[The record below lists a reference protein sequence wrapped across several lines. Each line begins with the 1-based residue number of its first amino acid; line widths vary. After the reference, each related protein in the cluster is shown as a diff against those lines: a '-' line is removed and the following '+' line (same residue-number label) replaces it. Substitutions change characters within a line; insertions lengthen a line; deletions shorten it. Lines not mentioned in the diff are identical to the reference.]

1 MSFRAFKL
9 ISLVRMVD
17 RDQTNIQ
24 LEKKIHLG
32 GSGGPQGVPR
42 GLLWGD
48 FMARQLKSLKILI
61 FRAFKLN
68 SLVRMVDRD
77 QTNIQLETKIH
88 LGGPQGVPR
97 GLSWGDFIARQLKS
111 LKILIFRAFKL
122 ISLVKNCEKAP
133 SK

>member
-24 LEKKIHLG
+24 LETKIHL
-32 GSGGPQGVPR
+32 GGPQGVPR

-61 FRAFKLN
+61 FRAFKLI

-97 GLSWGDFIARQLKS
+97 GLLWGDFMARQLKS

-122 ISLVKNCEKAP
+122 ISLVKNCEQAP